1 MGRTV
6 EECVS
11 EMLFHPSQ
19 AKRFLGISDDVRI
32 GLLLEFLIGPE
43 SDRFNAAPT
52 YGKTGIGYLKSRG
65 ADGLKNEI
73 ELEKRLRTGS
83 ERAQALR
90 FLALV
95 KRAAKKMTESHEPGQ
110 AKADAK

>member
-1 MGRTV
+1 MGRTL

-19 AKRFLGISDDVRI
+19 AQRFLKFSDDIRL

-43 SDRFNAAPT
+43 SERFNAAPT
-52 YGKTGIGYLKSRG
+52 YCKTGVGYLKSKG

-73 ELEKRLRTGS
+73 ELEKRLRSGP
-83 ERAQALR
+83 ERAEALR
-90 FLALV
+90 FLAAV
-95 KRAAKKMTESHEPGQ
+95 EDSAKQMVEEYEP
-110 AKADAK
+110 A

>member
-1 MGRTV
+1 MEQFMGRTI
-6 EECVS
+6 EECIS

-19 AKRFLGISDDVRI
+19 AKRFLRLSDDVRL

-43 SDRFNAAPT
+43 SERYNAAPT
-52 YGKTGIGYLKSRG
+52 YGKTGIGYLKSKG

-73 ELEKRLRTGS
+73 ELEKRLCSGP
-83 ERAQALR
+83 ERAKAIR

-95 KRAAKKMTESHEPGQ
+95 KRAARKMTEEYEP
-110 AKADAK
+110 A